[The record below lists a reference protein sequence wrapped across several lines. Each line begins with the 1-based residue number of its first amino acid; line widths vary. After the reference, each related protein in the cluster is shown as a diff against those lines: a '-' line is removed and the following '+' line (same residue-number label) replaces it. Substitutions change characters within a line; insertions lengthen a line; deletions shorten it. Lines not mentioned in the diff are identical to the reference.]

1 MSGEALCR
9 ARKWERGLEDQK
21 ERRRASPDPALLS
34 PRCVATAGQGGATG
48 VWALSG
54 GGAAPPTPASLC
66 PGHPVPGLPTGE
78 LRTVTTPP
86 PGYGESGFR
95 TQDSAWLPGVPR
107 NGGSAGGGR
116 GGKEPSLAPSIP
128 EGTRFVGGQGR
139 GLGWST
145 FPGRRPAAG
154 QGSSPGGPYP
164 SHTWTGALSPG
175 NGSLPWRRAVVGP
188 RQGLQTAP
196 SSSSTVSSSE
206 AYIHGRRGGQPAC
219 WMGSP
224 APHRHPGRA
233 PCPHLGPAPAAP
245 LKHTASLTPAPRSR
259 K

>member
-48 VWALSG
+48 VWARSG

-175 NGSLPWRRAVVGP
+175 ARSLPWRRAVVGP

-196 SSSSTVSSSE
+196 SSSSTISSSGAHMVGDPASQALASE
-206 AYIHGRRGGQPAC
+206 TRGQEG
-219 WMGSP
+219 
-224 APHRHPGRA
+224 APEWR
-233 PCPHLGPAPAAP
+233 GP
-245 LKHTASLTPAPRSR
+245 RI
-259 K
+259 